1 MKVQDV
7 GVSLLFEK
15 LGPVAKM
22 FLTMLPTTKATFQ
35 D

>member
-7 GVSLLFEK
+7 EESLLFEK
-15 LGPVAKM
+15 LGPVVKM
-22 FLTMLPTTKATFQ
+22 SLTVLPTTKATFQ